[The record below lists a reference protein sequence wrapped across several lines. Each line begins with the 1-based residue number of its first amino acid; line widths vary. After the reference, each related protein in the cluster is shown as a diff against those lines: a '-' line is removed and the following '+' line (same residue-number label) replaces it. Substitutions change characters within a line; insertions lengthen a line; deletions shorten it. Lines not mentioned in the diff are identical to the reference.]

1 LRDQPWHSDT
11 QPEKEDTMKAWSS
24 IAAAAILALLGFF
37 AGGGP
42 TWAAE
47 VKVLSSNAM
56 TDVMTDLVPEFERT
70 TGHKVVATYEPT
82 NAILTRLKA
91 GEPADVVVL
100 LRQSI
105 DELKMTGKVV
115 PGSEVDLAKTSLG
128 IAVRAGA
135 PKPDISTA
143 EAFKEAMLKA
153 RSVALSEVGA
163 SGIQFRRVLERLGIA
178 EAMRP
183 KLKVLPGA
191 TRTADLVAKG
201 DAEIAVQMMSELQAV
216 PGVQI
221 VGPLPGA
228 LHYEILLTAALD
240 AGAKEPAAGTAL
252 IKFLASPSVSP
263 VLKKK
268 GMEGA

>member
-1 LRDQPWHSDT
+1 MR
-11 QPEKEDTMKAWSS
+11 AWSS

-70 TGHKVVATYEPT
+70 TGHKVVATYGPT

-143 EAFKEAMLKA
+143 EAFKDAMLKA

-178 EAMRP
+178 EAMQP

-252 IKFLASPSVSP
+252 IRFLASPSISP